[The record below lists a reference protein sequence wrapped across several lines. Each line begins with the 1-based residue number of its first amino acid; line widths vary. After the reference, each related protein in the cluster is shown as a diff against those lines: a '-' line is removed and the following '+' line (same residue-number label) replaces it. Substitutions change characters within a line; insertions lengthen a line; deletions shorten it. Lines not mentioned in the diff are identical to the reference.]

1 MNRIEVLANNLPDA
15 VDGVLISSPENR
27 LYYTKMK
34 SSAGTL
40 IVTKEKNYFIV
51 DFRYIELAK
60 KTIENCEIIL
70 QDKLYKQ
77 IEEIATRHNI
87 KTLGIE
93 SAYLTTKSLLTYK
106 QNLPNVSF
114 LENNVVTDLI
124 VNQRKVKD
132 KKELEIL
139 QQAQDI
145 TDKTFSYILNFI
157 KAGKTEK
164 EIALEMEFYSRKI
177 GSECASFDFIVVSG
191 ANSSL
196 PHGVPTDKI
205 LNDGDMLTMD
215 FGAVIA
221 GYHSDMT
228 RTIAIGTVGEKQQ
241 EVYHTVLKAQLESIK
256 GIKAG
261 VLCSDVD
268 KIARDI
274 ITNAGFG
281 KNFGHG
287 LGHSLGIEIHES
299 PAFSASCSEVCVE
312 NLVMTVEPGIYLP
325 NAFGV
330 RIEDMVVVQE
340 NGHKNLTKSTK
351 DLIIV

>member
-1 MNRIEVLANNLPDA
+1 MNRIQILANNLPDTIQ
-15 VDGVLISSPENR
+15 GVLITSAENR

-40 IVTKEKNYFIV
+40 IITKEKNYFII

-60 KTIENCEIIL
+60 KTIKDCEIIL

-77 IEEIATRHNI
+77 IDEIATKHNI
-87 KTLGIE
+87 KVFGIE
-93 SAYLTTKSLLTYK
+93 SAYLTTKNLLNYK
-106 QNLPNVSF
+106 KNLPNVSF
-114 LENNVVTDLI
+114 LEENVVTDLI

-132 KKELEIL
+132 KIELSVL

-145 TDKTFSYILNFI
+145 TDQTFSYILNFI
-157 KAGKTEK
+157 RAGKTEK

-196 PHGVPTDKI
+196 PHGVPTDKV
-205 LNDGDMLTMD
+205 LNNGDMLTMD
-215 FGAVIA
+215 FGAVVE

-241 EVYHTVLKAQLESIK
+241 AVYQTVLKAQLESIQ

-274 ITNAGFG
+274 ITQAGFG
-281 KNFGHG
+281 QNFGHG
-287 LGHSLGIEIHES
+287 LGHSVGIEIHES
-299 PAFSASCSEVCVE
+299 PAFSASCSEVCVN

-325 NAFGV
+325 GEFGV
-330 RIEDMVVVQE
+330 RIEDMIVVQQ
-340 NGHKNLTKSTK
+340 NGCENLTNSTK
-351 DLIIV
+351 ELIIV